1 MYIVAL
7 TGGIGSGKSEAAKQ
21 FAKLGVPIVDVDLI
35 AHELTVTGNP
45 LLNDIE
51 QLFGQQVFNNDN
63 SLNRA
68 KLRAQVLKNPEQRVK
83 LEQLIHPA
91 IHQQALLQLKLN
103 EQALKPDYQLLVIPL
118 LFENNRYHDI
128 VDKVVVVDCDEQLQ
142 IQRAMTRSQLSEN
155 EVLAMMAA
163 QTTRAKRLQLADAVI
178 KNNGS
183 LDELIMQVNELHKKL
198 IKTCIVSK

>member
-21 FAKLGVPIVDVDLI
+21 FANLGVPVVDVDQI
-35 AHELTVTGNP
+35 AHQLTATGSP
-45 LLNDIE
+45 LLKNIE
-51 QLFGQQVFNNDN
+51 QTFGQQVFNADN

-68 KLRAQVLKNPEQRVK
+68 KLRAHILKNPEQRIK

-91 IHQQALLQLKLN
+91 IHDQALQQLELN
-103 EQALKPDYQLLVIPL
+103 EQMLKPAYHLLVIPL
-118 LFENNRYHDI
+118 LFENNRYQHLVNKAI
-128 VDKVVVVDCDEQLQ
+128 VVDCDEQLQ
-142 IQRAMTRSQLSEN
+142 VQRAMTRSQLTEK

-163 QTTRAKRLQLADAVI
+163 QTTRANRLRLADEVI
-178 KNNGS
+178 ENNGS
-183 LDELIMQVNELHKKL
+183 LENLIAQVNELHKKL